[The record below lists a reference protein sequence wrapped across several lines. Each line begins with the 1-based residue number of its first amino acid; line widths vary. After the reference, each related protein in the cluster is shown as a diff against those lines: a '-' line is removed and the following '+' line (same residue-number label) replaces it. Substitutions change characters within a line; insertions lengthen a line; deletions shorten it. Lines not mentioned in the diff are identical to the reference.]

1 MPPRSPIC
9 ESGASRPASTL
20 NGSNVRLS
28 AFGRFA
34 LLAAEKRRTLIISPW
49 SYGVQHHCQPLGSV
63 LHLVTAAQGRQRE
76 LSGLAQSIRGLEEFR
91 RHPTHIPLPRSLKR

>member
-1 MPPRSPIC
+1 
-9 ESGASRPASTL
+9 
-20 NGSNVRLS
+20 VRLS

-63 LHLVTAAQGRQRE
+63 LHHLPVTG
-76 LSGLAQSIRGLEEFR
+76 LTITDPGSGPG
-91 RHPTHIPLPRSLKR
+91 P